1 MDEKDESKKTE
12 KMSLKEDT
20 PVNSKDRLVPRL
32 IEDEMKQSY
41 LDYSMSVIVGRALP
55 DVRDGLKPVHR
66 RVIYTMWET
75 GLLHNKPFKKSA
87 NVVGNCM
94 ARYHPHGDSAI
105 YDTLVRLAQ
114 DFSLR
119 HPLVNGQGNFGSID
133 GDNAAAMRYTEARLK
148 KLAEEILQDIDK
160 ETVDFQPNFD
170 GSLKEP
176 SVLPSKVP
184 NLLINGSSG
193 IAVGMATN
201 IPPHNL
207 SEVVDGVVK
216 VIENPEI
223 ETLELMK
230 YIKGPDFPTGGII
243 YGTNVLKMAYEYGRG
258 KVKVRAKTHIEEHKS
273 KDFLIVDE
281 IPYMVNKSHLIQ
293 QIADCVKTKK
303 IVGISDLR
311 DESDRDGM
319 RIVIELK
326 KDADSDVI
334 INQLFKHTR
343 MQETFGINMLA
354 LVNNVPKVMGLKAI
368 VQNFISHRQEVVR
381 RRTQF
386 ELKKAEDRAHILE
399 GLLIALSDIDK
410 TIKIVKKSKSPEEA
424 RNALMS
430 AFKLS
435 EKQAQAILDM
445 RLQRL
450 TSMEQD
456 KIKAEHENL
465 IKLIAELKSILASEE
480 KILDIIKKELQ
491 ELKENYADE
500 RRTELVEGG
509 DELDIDIED
518 LIEDDE
524 MIVTITHSGYIKRLS
539 IDTYRQQRRGGKGIR
554 ATETKE
560 GDFLEHLFVAR
571 NRSYILFFTD
581 KGRVHWLKVYKIPE
595 SGRYSKGKAIVNMLD
610 ITQEEKITAFI
621 PVREFDE
628 DHFLIL
634 ATKKG
639 IVKKTNIMAYSRPRR
654 GGIIAINLD
663 DGDNLINAKLTDGEQ
678 QIILATKNGM
688 AVKFS
693 EKDARSIGRTS
704 HGVIGIRLKG
714 KDEVIGMVIADDNQT
729 LLTITK
735 NGFGKRT
742 KISEYRLINRGG
754 TGVIN
759 IQCSERNG
767 DVTAVK
773 SVDNTN
779 ELMLISKKG
788 IIIRTSAQDISTIG
802 RNTQGVRLMRLNTD
816 DAVVAAAKI
825 VTPEEEEKVEEEKV
839 ELAKKSMEIESDNIV
854 TESENENGDESK
866 LKHEDDPEYD
876 F

>member
-1 MDEKDESKKTE
+1 MDEKEDSKKAEE
-12 KMSLKEDT
+12 KLPEEGT
-20 PVNSKDRLVPRL
+20 PVESKDRLVPRL

-148 KLAEEILQDIDK
+148 RLAEEILQDIDK
-160 ETVDFQPNFD
+160 DTVDFQPNFD

-216 VIENPEI
+216 VIENPEM

-243 YGTNVLKMAYEYGRG
+243 YGTNVLKTAYEYGRG

-273 KDFLIVDE
+273 RNFLIVDE
-281 IPYMVNKSHLIQ
+281 IPYMVNKSQLIQ
-293 QIADCVKTKK
+293 QMADCVKNKK

-334 INQLFKHTR
+334 LNQLFKHTR

-354 LVNNVPKVMGLKAI
+354 LVNNVPKVMGLKVI
-368 VQNFISHRQEVVR
+368 VQNFISHRQDVVR

-410 TIKIVKKSKSPEEA
+410 TIKIVKQSKSPDEA
-424 RNALMS
+424 RNTLMS

-456 KIKAEHENL
+456 KIKAEHDNL
-465 IKLIAELKSILASEE
+465 VKLIAELKSILASEE
-480 KILDIIKKELQ
+480 KILDIIKKELL
-491 ELKENYADE
+491 ELKETYADE
-500 RRTELVEGG
+500 RRTELIAGG
-509 DELDIDIED
+509 EELDIDIED

-539 IDTYRQQRRGGKGIR
+539 TDTYRQQRRGGKGIR

-560 GDFLEHLFVAR
+560 GDFLEHLFVAK

-663 DGDNLINAKLTDGEQ
+663 DGDDLINAKLTDGEQ

-767 DVTAVK
+767 NVTAVK